1 MKAPVVSGKE
11 LIKYLSAK
19 GFEIAGRKGSHI
31 RMKKLASPRN
41 LIVII
46 PDHKELAQG
55 TLRSILRQ
63 NPDVLMVGEIR
74 DFETGDIAIKQL

>member
-11 LIKYLSAK
+11 MIKYLSK
-19 GFEIAGRKGSHI
+19 CGFEIVGRKGSHV
-31 RMKKLASPRN
+31 RLKKVIEPRN
-41 LIVII
+41 LIVIV

-63 NPDVLMVGEIR
+63 AGIT
-74 DFETGDIAIKQL
+74 FEEFVKSVEK

>member
-1 MKAPVVSGKE
+1 VVSGKDM
-11 LIKYLSAK
+11 IRYLSK
-19 GFEIAGRKGSHI
+19 RGFEVVGRKGSHV
-31 RMKKLASPRN
+31 RMKKLAEPRN

-63 NPDVLMVGEIR
+63 AGIT
-74 DFETGDIAIKQL
+74 FEEFVREREK

>member
-11 LIKYLSAK
+11 VIKYLSK
-19 GFEIAGRKGSHI
+19 CGFEIVGRKGSHV
-31 RMKKLASPRN
+31 RLKKVAEPRN
-41 LIVII
+41 LIAIV

-63 NPDVLMVGEIR
+63 AGIT
-74 DFETGDIAIKQL
+74 FEEFVKSVEK